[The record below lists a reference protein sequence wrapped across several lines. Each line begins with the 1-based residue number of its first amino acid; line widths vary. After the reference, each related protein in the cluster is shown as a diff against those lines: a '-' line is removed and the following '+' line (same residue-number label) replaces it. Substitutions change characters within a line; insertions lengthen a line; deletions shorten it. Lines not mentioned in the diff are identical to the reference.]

1 MPSSIKMFKA
11 GETFGG
17 DNTAKIDTKFE
28 FEEAIKNESSE
39 TETEQAISEIA
50 IAQKKRQALLTQTKS
65 EVQELKQKAEKEIEN
80 LRKKAQEEGFFD
92 GQKSGFEKG
101 KEQGFTEGLLQAEN
115 QNKELKASI
124 LLMIQ
129 EAKEEIKAY
138 QEDKREEFIMLA
150 SHMAE
155 KIVHDQI
162 DRAEEGVLMLAKPFF
177 YQLEKDEE
185 FVTITTHP
193 DQRAIVE
200 EHLHQVEVISPNTRF
215 MVFSDPSLE
224 ENGLV
229 IESSK
234 AVIDLQIKKQ
244 IETMLQEFEEMER
257 TVDA

>member
-1 MPSSIKMFKA
+1 MPSSIKMIKA
-11 GETFGG
+11 SNVFGG
-17 DNTAKIDTKFE
+17 DTAAKIDTQIE
-28 FEEAIKNESSE
+28 VEELIQNESSD
-39 TETEQAISEIA
+39 TDKTISEVE
-50 IAQKKRQALLTQTKS
+50 IAQKKSRALLEQAER
-65 EVQELKQKAEKEIEN
+65 EVERLKQEATQEIEV
-80 LRKKAQEEGFFD
+80 LRKDAQEEGFN
-92 GQKSGFEKG
+92 EG
-101 KEQGFTEGLLQAEN
+101 KEIGYQKGIEQGLTEGLRQAEN
-115 QNKELKASI
+115 QNQELKASI

-129 EAKEEIKAY
+129 KAKAEVKAY
-138 QEDKREEFIMLA
+138 QEDKREELIKLA

-162 DRAEEGVLMLAKPFF
+162 DHADEGVLLLAKPFL

-193 DQRAIVE
+193 EQRSIIE

-224 ENGLV
+224 EKGLV

-244 IETMLQEFEEMER
+244 IDAMLQEFEEMER